1 MQLDK
6 YKHALRRVSEEL
18 NKRGVDH
25 VLVGSAVLPLVYNI
39 KYDPR
44 DVDLFILNKSTV
56 LDYELFEEI
65 AKRMTG
71 TWGPRTTA
79 RYTTS

>member
-1 MQLDK
+1 MTHVGDMQLDK

-39 KYDPR
+39 KYDSR
-44 DVDLFILNKSTV
+44 DVDLRL
-56 LDYELFEEI
+56 ELG
-65 AKRMTG
+65 AT
-71 TWGPRTTA
+71 
-79 RYTTS
+79 